1 MTTKSMELEQKSFNF
16 ASLLLCA
23 CMFASG
29 ACGIILE
36 YIQASLAS
44 MILGN
49 AFEQW
54 AMVIGLMM
62 FWMGFGS
69 LIQAR
74 IKKEYLIYAFI
85 GIEIAL
91 ALAGGFSPLL
101 TYLSYGYTA
110 HYSLVLY
117 FFVSLIGIMIGL
129 EIPVIIR
136 INNDYSTELSTN
148 LGNILSADYIGS
160 LIGSLIYVFVLLRYT
175 PITEAAFLTAGMNFL
190 LALVTFVYFT
200 RKKLIPTSVALSL
213 IMGLTLFTLVYGYL
227 NNREWQVKIEQP
239 LYDDPIVYSRASQY
253 QHIVITHYKPF
264 DEIRLF
270 LNGNLQLCS
279 TDEARYH
286 EPLVHPVMALAK
298 VKKRVL
304 ILGGGDGCALR
315 EVLKYKEVKEV
326 MLVDLD
332 PAMTTLAATHPLLAR
347 INKNAFKDARNTILS
362 AAGVTPGPDRQI
374 YMNTTKNRRSD
385 QISSDPA
392 AASGAPDQTPGTRTS
407 ASRHLVDVK
416 VMNIDADKFLEKIPG
431 SWDII
436 IVDMPDP
443 STPELAKLY
452 SREFYKKIKLHLS
465 QNGLM
470 VVQSTSP
477 YLAKESFLCIGRTI
491 ENAGLTI
498 LPFHENVPS
507 FGDWGWYLA
516 WHPGIQKNKIMDRI
530 KTLEFSVETRFLTP
544 ELFRSELVFGKGLL
558 ETDRREI
565 NTILYPVL
573 LTIYNH
579 DSWLLE

>member
-1 MTTKSMELEQKSFNF
+1 MTQQQNSFNF
-16 ASLLLCA
+16 ASFLLGA

-62 FWMGFGS
+62 FWMGVGS

-74 IKKEYLIYAFI
+74 ISKPYLIYTFI

-91 ALAGGFSPLL
+91 ALVGGFSPTL
-101 TYLSYGYTA
+101 TYLAYGVTA

-117 FFVSLIGIMIGL
+117 FFVSFIGIMIGL

-136 INNDYSTELSTN
+136 INNDYSKELSTN

-160 LIGSLIYVFVLLRYT
+160 LAGSLIFVFLILRYI
-175 PITEAAFLTAGMNFL
+175 PITEAAFLTAGMNFF
-190 LALVTFVYFT
+190 LALATFVYFT
-200 RKKLIPTSVALSL
+200 RKNLMPRKLFLSL
-213 IMGLTLFTLVYGYL
+213 IMGFTFLAVIYGYL

-239 LYDDPIVYSRASQY
+239 LYDDPIVFTQTSQY
-253 QHIVITHYKPF
+253 QHIVITHYQPF
-264 DEIRLF
+264 DDIRLF
-270 LNGNLQLCS
+270 LNGNLQLS
-279 TDEARYH
+279 SLDEDRYH
-286 EPLVHPVMALAK
+286 ESLVHPAMTLAK
-298 VKKRVL
+298 TREQIL

-315 EVLKYKEVKEV
+315 EVLKYPDVQGV

-332 PAMTTLAATHPLLAR
+332 PVMTELSATHPLLTRINQNAFQDAR
-347 INKNAFKDARNTILS
+347 ITTLPGK
-362 AAGVTPGPDRQI
+362 GVTPGPDRQI
-374 YMNTTKNRRSD
+374 FMQTN
-385 QISSDPA
+385 DPPSPSA
-392 AASGAPDQTPGTRTS
+392 GPAPDTQRL
-407 ASRHLVDVK
+407 ADVK

-431 SWDII
+431 YWDVILI
-436 IVDMPDP
+436 DLPDP

-452 SREFYKKIKLHLS
+452 SQEFYTKVKRHLS
-465 QNGLM
+465 LNGIM
-470 VVQSTSP
+470 AVQATSP
-477 YLAKESFLCIGRTI
+477 YLAKESFLCIGRTL
-491 ENAGLTI
+491 EAAGFEI

-516 WHPGIQKNKIMDRI
+516 WDPAISRDKIMDRI
-530 KTLEFSVETRFLTP
+530 QTLSFPMETRFLTP
-544 ELFRSELVFGKGLL
+544 EVFRSQLVFGKGQL
-558 ETDRREI
+558 ETRKKEI
-565 NTILYPVL
+565 NTLLHPIL
-573 LTIYNH
+573 LTLYNH
-579 DSWLLE
+579 ESWLLE

>member
-1 MTTKSMELEQKSFNF
+1 MTLKQNSFNF
-16 ASLLLCA
+16 ASFLLGA

-69 LIQAR
+69 LIQTR
-74 IKKEYLIYAFI
+74 ISKPFLVYAFI
-85 GIEIAL
+85 GIEISL
-91 ALAGGFSPLL
+91 ALVGGFAPTL
-101 TYLSYGYTA
+101 TYLAYGMTA

-117 FFVSLIGIMIGL
+117 FFVSFIGILIGL

-136 INNDYSTELSTN
+136 INNDYSKELSTN
-148 LGNILSADYIGS
+148 LGSILSADYIGS
-160 LIGSLIYVFVLLRYT
+160 LAGSLIYVFLILRYI
-175 PITEAAFLTAGMNFL
+175 PITEAAFLTAGMNFF
-190 LALVTFVYFT
+190 LALATFIYFT
-200 RKKLIPTSVALSL
+200 RKNLMPRKGFLSL
-213 IMGLTLFTLVYGYL
+213 VMGLVFLAVVYGYM

-239 LYDDPIVYSRASQY
+239 LYDDPIVFTQTSQY

-270 LNGNLQLCS
+270 LNGNLQLS
-279 TDEARYH
+279 SIDEDRYH
-286 EPLVHPVMALAK
+286 ESLVHPAMGLAK
-298 VKKRVL
+298 TREQIL

-315 EVLKYKEVKEV
+315 EVLKYPEVQEV

-332 PAMTTLAATHPLLAR
+332 PAMTELSATHPLLTR
-347 INKNAFKDARNTILS
+347 INQNAFQDARLTTLPGK
-362 AAGVTPGPDRQI
+362 GVTQGPDRQI
-374 YMNTTKNRRSD
+374 YMRTDEHRSPYPL
-385 QISSDPA
+385 SPA
-392 AASGAPDQTPGTRTS
+392 PTQRLAN
-407 ASRHLVDVK
+407 VK

-431 SWDII
+431 YWDVIL
-436 IVDMPDP
+436 VDMPDP

-452 SREFYKKIKLHLS
+452 SQEFYTKVKHHLS
-465 QNGLM
+465 LNGIM
-470 VVQSTSP
+470 VVQATSP
-477 YLAKESFLCIGRTI
+477 YLAKESFLCIGRTL
-491 ENAGLTI
+491 EASGFNV
-498 LPFHENVPS
+498 LPFHENIPS

-516 WHPGIQKNKIMDRI
+516 WDPAIQRNKIQDRI
-530 KTLEFSVETRFLTP
+530 QTLSFPVDTRFLTP
-544 ELFRSELVFGKGLL
+544 EVFRSQLVFGKGQLDTL
-558 ETDRREI
+558 KKEI
-565 NTILYPVL
+565 NTLLHPIL

-579 DSWLLE
+579 ESWLLE

>member
-1 MTTKSMELEQKSFNF
+1 MTSAKNPLNF
-16 ASLLLCA
+16 ASLLLIA

-49 AFEQW
+49 SFEQW

-74 IKKEYLIYAFI
+74 IAKSFLVYAFI

-91 ALAGGFSPLL
+91 ALVGGFSPTL
-101 TYLSYGYTA
+101 TYFSYGYTG
-110 HYSLVLY
+110 HYSLILY
-117 FFVSLIGIMIGL
+117 FFVSFIGIMIGL

-136 INNDYSTELSTN
+136 INNDYSKELSTN
-148 LGNILSADYIGS
+148 LGSILSADYIGS
-160 LIGSLIYVFVLLRYT
+160 LVGSLIFVFLILRYI
-175 PITEAAFLTAGMNFL
+175 PITEAAFLTAGMNFF

-200 RKKLIPTSVALSL
+200 KKKLIPKSIPLFL
-213 IMGLTLFTLVYGYL
+213 IMGITFLSILYGYL
-227 NNREWQVKIEQP
+227 NNRDWQVKIEQP
-239 LYDDPIVYSRASQY
+239 LYDDPIVFSQTSLY
-253 QHIVITHYKPF
+253 QHIVITQYKPF

-270 LNGNLQLCS
+270 LNGNLQLTS
-279 TDEARYH
+279 IDEARYH
-286 EPLVHPVMALAK
+286 EPLVHPAMALAK
-298 VKKRVL
+298 TRERVL

-315 EVLKYKEVKEV
+315 EVLKYKAVREV

-332 PAMTTLAATHPLLAR
+332 PAMTELSATHPLLTR
-347 INKNAFKDARNTILS
+347 INQDAFKDARIISMTGK
-362 AAGVTPGPDRQI
+362 GVTQGPIRQI
-374 YMNTTKNRRSD
+374 YMETNENRPIYQEPVNQASLN
-385 QISSDPA
+385 Q
-392 AASGAPDQTPGTRTS
+392 ASGIQKPFTQ
-407 ASRHLVDVK
+407 ASVTRHLADVK
-416 VMNIDADKFLEKIPG
+416 VMNIDADKFLEQIPG
-431 SWDII
+431 YWNVI

-452 SREFYKKIKLHLS
+452 SKEFYKKVKQHLS
-465 QNGLM
+465 KNGVM
-470 VVQSTSP
+470 VVQATSP

-491 ENAGLTI
+491 KAAGFNT

-516 WHPGIQKNKIMDRI
+516 WDPAIKRNKILDRI
-530 KTLEFSVETRFLTP
+530 KNLEFTVDTRFLTP
-544 ELFRSELVFGKGLL
+544 DLFRSELVFGKGQL
-558 ETDRREI
+558 ETDRKEI

-579 DSWLLE
+579 ESWLLD